1 VLLDSGPMSGERE
14 GDRSQSP
21 VAIGDLLLG
30 RYRIADRLAEGG
42 HSLIYRLEDER
53 LRRPACAKVFH
64 VRDGDAGVRQ
74 AVEKRFVQEAF
85 LLARLAH
92 PGLVQIYDFG
102 YLAADH
108 AGPERP
114 FQICELVTGGPLS
127 RWVKRRG
134 RLGPREVLGTMMPLC
149 RALADVHA
157 ARLVHLDVKPQNV
170 LLARTATGPVPKLAD
185 FGIAQSLEPPQQES
199 SGSLLMYSVNWAAP
213 EQMVGDPVDASSD
226 LYSLSLVA
234 IFALTGR
241 LVFQDKDPGQAYR
254 LRKYSGDVL
263 CNALEGSGL
272 GDDLTNLFLRT
283 CSFHPSDR
291 IDDAAEYARLLQAGL
306 APLVA
311 SAATPTVSPGDDSGP
326 QGATES
332 GAADRSLPGKV
343 TAASLWP
350 LSVDG
355 PVPDIAGRRVEFHA
369 LQPAAELGADNGA
382 RVRVSFVPSSA
393 ERPAL
398 HIKGV
403 NCFVTVAG
411 RRPSSALTLEMP
423 AVVELLSPRGERLA
437 GVDVSFATA
446 GLSKNVLTLA
456 GQCLVV
462 PTEECGQLV
471 ALDFGA
477 GRTCALVYEKRRP

>member
-1 VLLDSGPMSGERE
+1 MSGDRD
-14 GDRSQSP
+14 GDRAQSP
-21 VAIGDLLLG
+21 VSVGDLLLG
-30 RYRIADRLAEGG
+30 RYRIADRMAEGG

-64 VRDGDAGVRQ
+64 LRDPDPGVRQ
-74 AVEKRFVQEAF
+74 IVEKRFVQEAF

-102 YLAADH
+102 YLAA
-108 AGPERP
+108 GRTTPECP

-134 RLGPREVLGTMMPLC
+134 HLGPREVLATMMPLC

-185 FGIAQSLEPPQQES
+185 FGIAQSLDSPPKDGAGA
-199 SGSLLMYSVNWAAP
+199 GSLLMYSVNWAAP
-213 EQMVGDPVDASSD
+213 EQMVGDPVDSTSD
-226 LYSLSLVA
+226 LYSLALVA

-241 LVFQDKDPGQAYR
+241 LVFQEKDPGQAYR
-254 LRKYSGDVL
+254 MRKYSGDVL
-263 CNALEGSGL
+263 GNAIDGCGL
-272 GDDLTNLFLRT
+272 GDDLVNLFLRA
-283 CSFHPSDR
+283 CSFHPGDR
-291 IDDAAEYARLLQAGL
+291 IDDAAEFARLLQAAM

-311 SAATPTVSPGDDSGP
+311 SSGTPTVSPADDSGP
-326 QGATES
+326 QATSES
-332 GAADRSLPGKV
+332 TASDRSLPGKV

-350 LSVDG
+350 LSVDR
-355 PVPDIAGRRVEFHA
+355 PVPDIAGRHVAFQA
-369 LQPAAELGADNGA
+369 LQPAVELGAENGA

-411 RRPSSALTLEMP
+411 RRPSSALTLEVP
-423 AVVELLSPRGERLA
+423 AAVDLLSPRGERLA

-446 GLSKNVLTLA
+446 GPSKNILTLG

-462 PTEECGQLV
+462 PADECGQLV
-471 ALDFGA
+471 ALDFGV